1 MNTYRI
7 QITMPDGSVGR
18 HYGLYTDGFE
28 AVIQSLTNFPGAKR
42 ISVRRMT

>member
-18 HYGLYTDGFE
+18 HYGLYSHGFA
-28 AVIQSLTNFPGAKR
+28 AVIQALIDFPGAQR
-42 ISVRRMT
+42 ISVRRVE